1 MTRDDDLIR
10 TLMLV
15 LEQARDYVSDNL
27 TVEGYSRDQV
37 AYHLGLIVRAGYAE
51 GPQPRY
57 SCTGS
62 DPTVPMAVVVSRL
75 TPVGHDF
82 IAMLRD
88 EIVWLKV
95 KERLAKVGG
104 SASLEVVGQVGA
116 SIAKQMLGLCREKNR
131 TLVATTAA

>member
-1 MTRDDDLIR
+1 
-10 TLMLV
+10 MLV
-15 LEQARDYVSDNL
+15 LEQATDYVNDNL

-57 SCTGS
+57 SSTGS

-82 IAMLRD
+82 IASLRD
-88 EIVWLKV
+88 DTVWTKV
-95 KERLAKVGG
+95 KDRLAKVGG
-104 SASLEVVGQVGA
+104 SASLEIMGQVGA
-116 SIAKQMLGLCREKNR
+116 TITKQMLGLP
-131 TLVATTAA
+131 